1 MCILSNNSH
10 NGINF
15 FEQFFDSDE
24 ILHCWE
30 SLKGKYLLSQN
41 IKLKWLQST
50 HALPREWKEFISM
63 HDRSLQNLLIQ
74 DHHLIKKNQ
83 IICLTKLNSNELYKT
98 QTIIKYKNL
107 ASQSYFE
114 KTYLQFKLENNFLPP
129 NYLLPRIATVDT
141 TIRVFQYK
149 LLNNILF
156 LNKMLYRF
164 GIPQGL
170 LCSFCSLEEEISMH
184 IYYSCNHKQI
194 LWERLKH
201 YIQNNLDLPSLTS
214 QSAIH

>member
-41 IKLKWLQST
+41 IKLKWLQLT

-114 KTYLQFKLENNFLPP
+114 KTYLQFKLENNLSSSP
-129 NYLLPRIATVDT
+129 Y
-141 TIRVFQYK
+141 
-149 LLNNILF
+149 
-156 LNKMLYRF
+156 
-164 GIPQGL
+164 
-170 LCSFCSLEEEISMH
+170 C
-184 IYYSCNHKQI
+184 YSRYGYPCFSVQI
-194 LWERLKH
+194 T
-201 YIQNNLDLPSLTS
+201 Q
-214 QSAIH
+214 